1 MEEKICFY
9 ERKNSMNKRMIKT
22 LKNKYIYVDI
32 DGTLA
37 EYRFNNHVSAR
48 DGTANGQTMEEIGN
62 HVFLHSRPLK
72 TVIKTLK
79 RAKKRGIWI
88 CGAIISPIELEDKA
102 VWLNRDCSDIEF
114 NGYFWFVPEEYW
126 DTFLNYFNCGKN
138 DYDIVTQYGII
149 LKGSKNYMWDW
160 IVSHNFHKLEETV
173 FIDDVLPYLK
183 QAEEKGVIAYHI
195 SSFIE

>member
-1 MEEKICFY
+1 
-9 ERKNSMNKRMIKT
+9 MNKRMIKT

-37 EYRFNNHVSAR
+37 EYRFNNHVSAK

-114 NGYFWFVPEEYW
+114 NGYFLFVPEEYW